1 MEWPYAASGS
11 ASRIAPYGSGSSHYA
26 PNSAAQP
33 PPAAFPGLTAV
44 PSNRLEQGVPYNME
58 FDPFGYSQ
66 SQYLSQGQ
74 EATNPYGAQE
84 VSRPWAS
91 TGVSSRWVTN
101 GSFEQEMPSR
111 CNSQTYP
118 YASPPSSSGS
128 TLDGSLFPGLSQL
141 ANALP
146 APNFS
151 IDRVLPNPL
160 AGNGT
165 QYSDNNLGASDSNP
179 YLPSHPSNA
188 RTAVSWPHER
198 LGAGNVPAAASTS
211 ANSLTSMVGG
221 KTSSTSEPQ
230 EHTFGYIPVSHSPSS
245 DNGPIASDF
254 SAQNSNSSMISLA
267 DQLCSKSSYGPESSS
282 DSLLRSSNSSNNL
295 YTYSSSSNAKRGSQ
309 SLFSSGTLT
318 NGEPYTPHVRQ
329 TPHHT
334 LTYLMQRHEPMDQ
347 HSRASHQTPIASV
360 GSSRR

>member
-1 MEWPYAASGS
+1 MAH
-11 ASRIAPYGSGSSHYA
+11 YGSSSSNYA
-26 PNSAAQP
+26 PSSAAQP
-33 PPAAFPGLTAV
+33 PPAAFSGLTAV
-44 PSNRLEQGVPYNME
+44 PSNRLEQGAPYNME
-58 FDPFGYSQ
+58 FDPFGYQ
-66 SQYLSQGQ
+66 PQYLSQGQ
-74 EATNPYGAQE
+74 DAQTATNPYGAQE
-84 VSRPWAS
+84 ASRPWAS
-91 TGVSSRWVTN
+91 TGVSSRWMTN

-118 YASPPSSSGS
+118 YGSPPSSSGS

-151 IDRVLPNPL
+151 MDRVLPNPL
-160 AGNGT
+160 SSTGS
-165 QYSDNNLGASDSNP
+165 QYLENNLGVSQGTVGDSNP
-179 YLPSHPSNA
+179 YLSSHSSNA

-198 LGAGNVPAAASTS
+198 LGGGNVPAAASTS
-211 ANSLTSMVGG
+211 ANSLTNLAGG
-221 KTSSTSEPQ
+221 KSTSTSTSEPQ
-230 EHTFGYIPVSHSPSS
+230 EATFGYIPVSHSPSS
-245 DNGPIASDF
+245 ENGRMTSDF

-309 SLFSSGTLT
+309 TSFSSGTLA

-334 LTYLMQRHEPMDQ
+334 LTYLMQHHEPMDQ